1 MRDKGGRRVVI
12 TGLGILSSAGIGK
25 ESFWETIKN
34 GRSGIKP
41 ITSFNAETFPVRIA
55 GEIIDFDP
63 QLFFPKEF
71 TRRLDRFALMGLA
84 ATKLALGDANLPLRF
99 AEADA
104 ERTCIRMGTVIG
116 ALSQAE
122 EVHSVFMEKGLKR
135 IHPFFSSLV
144 LPSSLASQIGILCGV
159 HGSVST
165 TIAACASGTVA
176 IGEAFR
182 LIREGSFNLAIAG
195 ASEAPITPL
204 VMASFSSVGLLASEN
219 GDPTKACRPF
229 SRDRTGIVLAEGAA
243 ILILEEYQHAIT
255 RRATIYGEVLGY
267 GETFDSYHTHHP
279 LPSAEYCAKAISN
292 ALADACLKPEHVD
305 YINPHGT
312 ASILNDKAETLA
324 IKKVFG
330 HHAYELSASSTKS
343 MTGHTLGACG
353 ALEMVACALMLE
365 RQFVHPTINL
375 VSPDPECDLDFVPNI
390 GRAQSLNRVL
400 SLSAGFGG
408 YNAACVIGT
417 PQE

>member
-1 MRDKGGRRVVI
+1 MGNEGGRRVVI

-25 ESFWETIKN
+25 ESFWEAIKN

-63 QLFFPKEF
+63 QVFFPREF
-71 TRRLDRFALMGLA
+71 MRRLDRFGLMGLA
-84 ATKLALGDANLPLRF
+84 ATKLALEDANLPIRF
-99 AEADA
+99 SEPDT
-104 ERTCIRMGTVIG
+104 ERTCVRIGTVIG
-116 ALSQAE
+116 ALAHAE
-122 EVHSVFMEKGLKR
+122 KTHSVFMEKGVKR
-135 IHPFFSSLV
+135 INPFFSSLV

-159 HGSVST
+159 HGSIST
-165 TIAACASGTVA
+165 TVAACASGTVA

-182 LIREGSFNLAIAG
+182 LIREGTFDIAIAG

-204 VMASFSSVGLLASEN
+204 VMASFSSVGLLACEN
-219 GDPTKACRPF
+219 GDPAKTCRPF
-229 SRDRTGIVLAEGAA
+229 SKDRNGIVLAEGAA
-243 ILILEEYQHAIT
+243 VLILEEYQRAIT
-255 RRATIYGEVLGY
+255 RRARIYGEVLGY
-267 GETFDSYHTHHP
+267 GETFDSYHTHQP

-292 ALADACLKPEHVD
+292 ALADACLKPEQVD

-312 ASILNDKAETLA
+312 ASILNDKAETVA
-324 IKKVFG
+324 IKEVFG

-375 VSPDPECDLDFVPNI
+375 ISPDPECDLDFVPNV
-390 GRAQSLNRVL
+390 GRAQALNRLL